1 MPAKDTSVTTTTTA
15 LAAELSSGMSKDAI
29 IEDLRRRLEE
39 SSSLQMQAPPL
50 LEDVV
55 GDGVGA
61 KKWSGSE
68 LGYSSSTCT
77 TTSLYLDGNVEQEA
91 ENQRSET
98 SEATCRRQS
107 QPRA

>member
-1 MPAKDTSVTTTTTA
+1 
-15 LAAELSSGMSKDAI
+15 
-29 IEDLRRRLEE
+29 
-39 SSSLQMQAPPL
+39 MQAPSL

-61 KKWSGSE
+61 KKWSSSE
-68 LGYSSSTCT
+68 LDYSSSTCT
-77 TTSLYLDGNVEQEA
+77 ARSLYLDGNVEQEA

-98 SEATCRRQS
+98 SEVTCRLQS